1 MNLAIL
7 VFEYPNIQICT
18 YPAIKTSEYPDLQ
31 KSEYPDIQKSEYLNL
46 GLGSEVCEGL
56 QSIGIASDIHLEGF
70 LGAPMSVHVQL
81 FFMFWDLF
89 NKFRC
94 LDRPAASCNLSLFQM
109 CKMLPPVTSV
119 AHSRMLGVN
128 GVILYDASLAL

>member
-1 MNLAIL
+1 MSE
-7 VFEYPNIQICT
+7 FPTIQISS
-18 YPAIKTSEYPDLQ
+18 YPVIQTSEYPDLQ
-31 KSEYPDIQKSEYLNL
+31 KSENPDIQKSECLNL
-46 GLGSEVCEGL
+46 GSRSELCEGL
-56 QSIGIASDIHLEGF
+56 QPIGIASDIHLEGF
-70 LGAPMSVHVQL
+70 LGAPLAVHVQL

-119 AHSRMLGVN
+119 AHTRILGVN